1 MLAKAVCQSTLLS
14 LTHRLREQAR
24 SHREFLGNLKRV
36 VSRQALRQLVQQLL
50 LALVFEALRLFAV
63 ALHPFAQEK
72 LCPAATPR
80 LPLVATVRSDSRSRK
95 EA

>member
-1 MLAKAVCQSTLLS
+1 VS
-14 LTHRLREQAR
+14 L
-24 SHREFLGNLKRV
+24 
-36 VSRQALRQLVQQLL
+36 QALRQLVQQLL

-72 LCPAATPR
+72 QCAAATPR
-80 LPLVATVRSDSRSRK
+80 LPLVATVRSDSRPRK

>member
-36 VSRQALRQLVQQLL
+36 VPLQALRQLVQQLL

-63 ALHPFAQEK
+63 ALHPFAQENRG
-72 LCPAATPR
+72 PAATSR

>member
-1 MLAKAVCQSTLLS
+1 LLAKAVCQSILLS

-36 VSRQALRQLVQQLL
+36 VSRGALRQLIQQLL
-50 LALVFEALRLFAV
+50 LTLVFEALRFFAV

-72 LCPAATPR
+72 QCAAANPP
-80 LPLVATVRSDSRSRK
+80 LPLVATVRSDSRPRK
-95 EA
+95 YE

>member
-1 MLAKAVCQSTLLS
+1 
-14 LTHRLREQAR
+14 
-24 SHREFLGNLKRV
+24 

-72 LCPAATPR
+72 Q
-80 LPLVATVRSDSRSRK
+80 
-95 EA
+95 